1 MDNDTRT
8 DAPVPEPAP
17 EPASDG
23 KASEGTW
30 GVPLVL
36 LIPVPL
42 IRYLSDLSTPWLVTA
57 WILLALVAVLTVA
70 GWVSVV
76 RHGRRGAK
84 GWGTCLLLHVGL
96 ALQVTALV

>member
-8 DAPVPEPAP
+8 DEPTP
-17 EPASDG
+17 QPTSDG
-23 KASEGTW
+23 KVAEGTW
-30 GVPLVL
+30 GAPLVL

-57 WILLALVAVLTVA
+57 WVLVAIVAVLTVA

-76 RHGRRGAK
+76 RHGARGAK
-84 GWGTCLLLHVGL
+84 GWGTCVLLHASLVF
-96 ALQVTALV
+96 QVTALA